1 MVTGRARV
9 ESLEAGLAY
18 LAGLGDG
25 AGSELIVPVRYA
37 VPAWLADLAA
47 AAAVVGS
54 TVVVEAE
61 PPAALEGE
69 ALDGWEIGVCTAALG
84 AGAADVLGVDPR
96 RVARVDEVIAL
107 LDAHAP
113 ATATAPEAA
122 S

>member
-1 MVTGRARV
+1 MTVGIDRRAGDA
-9 ESLEAGLAY
+9 AGDE
-18 LAGLGDG
+18 LG
-25 AGSELIVPVRYA
+25 AFQL
-37 VPAWLADLAA
+37 
-47 AAAVVGS
+47 GS

-84 AGAADVLGVDPR
+84 AGAADVLGVDPL
-96 RVARVDEVIAL
+96 RVARVAEVIARL
-107 LDAHAP
+107 AAPAP